1 MDYPGVNSKRCGN
14 PMEKTIRKMI
24 YIHSWWLFH
33 IDINVQLIYVI
44 NIYIAIYTKK
54 KHECGKRNE
63 EPLYT
68 MFANSNGKVT
78 CYGSRRI
85 SMDFPHPCH
94 TSNPTAP

>member
-54 KHECGKRNE
+54 
-63 EPLYT
+63 T
-68 MFANSNGKVT
+68 
-78 CYGSRRI
+78 
-85 SMDFPHPCH
+85 
-94 TSNPTAP
+94 